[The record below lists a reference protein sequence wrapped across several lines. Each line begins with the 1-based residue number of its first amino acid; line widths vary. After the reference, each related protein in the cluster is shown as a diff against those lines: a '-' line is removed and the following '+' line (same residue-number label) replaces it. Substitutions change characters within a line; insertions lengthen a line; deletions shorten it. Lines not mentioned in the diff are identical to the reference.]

1 VTSVN
6 TIITAAFRKGQ
17 LTAIVSTPSAA
28 EQAEALAMLNPIILS
43 SVGFEAGEDLAD
55 LNIGGTYDQSAY
67 CSTYVPM
74 NARLVLNQT
83 AARTLKLDP
92 QPYEGQRLAIADASG
107 NLATYNL
114 ILDGNG
120 RKIEGAATL
129 TLSTNSDARQWL
141 YRADTANWVKIT
153 ELLTSDD
160 MPFPTEFDQYF
171 INRLATELN
180 PQNGV
185 TTAPE
190 VVASMQKNEA
200 KLRARYR
207 KPRPQQDMPSGL
219 LGSSRGA
226 YGLSVNDFNA
236 GRTWR

>member
-1 VTSVN
+1 MLVSAV
-6 TIITAAFRKGQ
+6 ITAAYRKGQ
-17 LTAIVSTPSAA
+17 IIAKVSTPDTT

-67 CSTYVPM
+67 CSTYVPA

-120 RKIEGAATL
+120 RKIESSATL
-129 TLSTNSDARQWL
+129 TLSTNSDSRQWL

-153 ELLTSDD
+153 ALVAADSL
-160 MPFPTEFDQYF
+160 PFPQEFDQYF
-171 INRLATELN
+171 VNRLATELN

-219 LGSSRGA
+219 LGSNRGA
-226 YGLSVNDFNA
+226 YGLSVSDFNA

>member
-1 VTSVN
+1 MLVSAV
-6 TIITAAFRKGQ
+6 ITAAFRKGQ
-17 LTAIVSTPSAA
+17 IIAKVSTPDTT

-120 RKIEGAATL
+120 RKIESSATL
-129 TLSTNSDARQWL
+129 TLSTNSDSRQWL

-153 ELLTSDD
+153 ALVAADSAVPAGVRSIFHQPPCYGAEPAERRDHGSRSRRVDAEERGEAQGEVSQA
-160 MPFPTEFDQYF
+160 PPAAGHA
-171 INRLATELN
+171 IGAARLQ
-180 PQNGV
+180 PGR
-185 TTAPE
+185 
-190 VVASMQKNEA
+190 
-200 KLRARYR
+200 LRA
-207 KPRPQQDMPSGL
+207 
-219 LGSSRGA
+219 LG
-226 YGLSVNDFNA
+226 
-236 GRTWR
+236 